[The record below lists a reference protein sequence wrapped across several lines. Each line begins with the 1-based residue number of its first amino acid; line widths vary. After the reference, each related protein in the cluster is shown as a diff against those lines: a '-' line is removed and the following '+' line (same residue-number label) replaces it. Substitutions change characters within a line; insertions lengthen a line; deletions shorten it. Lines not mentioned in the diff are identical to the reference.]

1 MGTQL
6 ATWHLVEAPAA
17 VPYRFGLFSQVT
29 PRTSELTVNGMN
41 DHWRLGVEW
50 VSQACAATK
59 LTTGPCI
66 DENVS
71 PLTPDTFCS
80 VSQYDPFTVYAYND
94 DSVVGFTL
102 TEAEQNAIARLTNG
116 EQESAEEYLWTLAT
130 TAIGANVVDL
140 STYPLWYGLGYV
152 EQLLAEAYGGQG
164 VIHMNRL
171 AATMLADQLHIE
183 GGRLFTLLG
192 TPVVAGAG
200 YEKVGASAPTEALI
214 YGTGPLV
221 MYRGEIDTQQSA
233 IDKTTNQQSIIAQ
246 RDYVIGWD
254 CLIVGAEVTLATV
267 EGS

>member
-29 PRTSELTVNGMN
+29 PRTSELSGAGV
-41 DHWRLGVEW
+41 DEHWRLGVQW
-50 VSQACAATK
+50 MSQACADAR

-66 DENVS
+66 DSEVD
-71 PLTPDTFCS
+71 PLTPDDYCN
-80 VSQYDPFTVYAYND
+80 VAKYDPFTVYAYNND
-94 DSVVGFTL
+94 DVPGFSMD
-102 TEAEQNAIARLTNG
+102 EDVANAVARLTNG
-116 EQESAEEYLWTLAT
+116 EQEAAEEQVWDLAT
-130 TAIGANVVDL
+130 AAIGMDVVDL
-140 STYPLWYGLGYV
+140 SAYPLWYGLGYV
-152 EQLLAEAYGGQG
+152 EQALAEAYGGQG

-171 AATMLADQLHIE
+171 TATMLADQLRIE

-192 TPVVAGAG
+192 TPVVAGGG
-200 YEKVGASAPTEALI
+200 YEKIGETSPTEGLI

-221 MYRGEIDTQQSA
+221 MYRGDIDTRQTA
-233 IDKTTNQQSIIAQ
+233 IDKSTNQASIIAQ

-254 CLIVGAEVTLATV
+254 CVVVGAEVSLAIV

>member
-6 ATWHLVEAPAA
+6 QTWHLVEAPTA

-29 PRTSELTVNGMN
+29 PRTSELSGSSI
-41 DHWRLGVEW
+41 DDKWKLGVQW
-50 VSQACAATK
+50 ISQACAEAK

-66 DENVS
+66 DIEV
-71 PLTPDTFCS
+71 PALDPDDYCS
-80 VSQYDPFTVYAYND
+80 VSQYDPFTVYAYNND
-94 DSVVGFTL
+94 DVPGFGMN
-102 TEAEQNAIARLTNG
+102 EDVSNAVARLTNG
-116 EQESAEEYLWTLAT
+116 EQEAAEEQVWSLAT
-130 TAIGANVVDL
+130 AAVGPGVTDL
-140 STYPLWYGLGYV
+140 TSYPLWYGLGYV
-152 EQLLAEAYGGQG
+152 EQALAEAYGGQG

-171 AATMLADQLHIE
+171 TATMFADQLHIE

-200 YEKVGASAPTEALI
+200 YEKIGQTAPTEALI

-221 MYRGEIDTQQSA
+221 MYRSEIDTRQSA
-233 IDKTTNQQSIIAQ
+233 IDKATNQASIIAQ

-254 CLIVGAEVTLATV
+254 CVVVGAEVSLATV